1 MAPTYD
7 LLVRGGTCALHG
19 VTTSCD
25 LGITGGRLA
34 AIGDLAGAEAERE
47 LDARHLHVL
56 PGVLDTGGYLRD
68 EGGSAQLLAGVTAV
82 FDAHPHPTTA
92 AGLEDK
98 LSRARPRPLRLRL
111 LHRRR
116 HRPPRRP
123 GPARAAAGLQRRR
136 PLARHRRRAAAPRP
150 LLRPAAGHRLLR
162 ARPAPRAGRRR
173 RRRRPLPRRGRRR
186 ARLQRFLNMAKRAGR
201 RVHASNV
208 DGDEALALLMQ
219 HRELATVGLAAADL
233 DLANPG
239 AGALWRAVAGG
250 LVDALGSG
258 PEPGPGG
265 PLLPTMLGHVHA
277 GRLGLP
283 QLVELLSSGPARIY
297 NVARKGRIALGYDA
311 DLVLVDLDAEHTHAG
326 VRYHGWPI
334 ATVLRG
340 ELVTRDG
347 RVVATPA
354 ARPCASPTPCAWSS
368 CSDLSRGTACPPG
381 HVRRRAASR
390 RDRRADDPAR
400 PTRRPAQLTGRARS
414 GPRPCH
420 PRPRRPSQMSRR
432 TRAPPRSS
440 RRARPDPKHRSSPSP
455 RPPVCKDSQ

>member
-19 VTTSCD
+19 VTTLCD
-25 LGITGGRLA
+25 LGITGGRITA
-34 AIGDLAGAEAERE
+34 VGDLAGAEAERE

-68 EGGSAQLLAGVTAV
+68 EGGSAQLVAGVTAV

-98 LSRARPRPLRLRL
+98 LSRARGRAHCDYAFFIAAATDHLDDLDRLERL
-111 LHRRR
+111 PGCSGVVLSLGTDDEPLHRALFCGQRR
-116 HRPPRRP
+116 VTVSCEPDPHPEPV
-123 GPARAAAGLQRRR
+123 AAGAAVDLYRDEGD
-136 PLARHRRRAAAPRP
+136 ATRA
-150 LLRPAAGHRLLR
+150 
-162 ARPAPRAGRRR
+162 
-173 RRRRPLPRRGRRR
+173 
-186 ARLQRFLNMAKRAGR
+186 LQRFLNMAKRAGR

-233 DLANPG
+233 DLAGPG
-239 AGALWRAVAGG
+239 AGALWRALAGG

-340 ELVTRDG
+340 ELVARDG
-347 RVVATPA
+347 RVVA
-354 ARPCASPTPCAWSS
+354 SPGGAPVRF
-368 CSDLSRGTACPPG
+368 SDTLRM
-381 HVRRRAASR
+381 VV
-390 RDRRADDPAR
+390 
-400 PTRRPAQLTGRARS
+400 L
-414 GPRPCH
+414 
-420 PRPRRPSQMSRR
+420 
-432 TRAPPRSS
+432 
-440 RRARPDPKHRSSPSP
+440 
-455 RPPVCKDSQ
+455 

>member
-1 MAPTYD
+1 MAPTFD

-19 VTTSCD
+19 VMTRCD
-25 LGITGGRLA
+25 LGVTGGRIT
-34 AIGDLAGAEAERE
+34 AIGDLAVAEAERE

-56 PGVLDTGGYLRD
+56 PGVLDTGGYMRD
-68 EGGSAQLLAGVTAV
+68 EGGSALVLAGVTAV

-98 LSRARPRPLRLRL
+98 LSRARGRAHCDYAFFIAAATDHLDDLDRLERL
-111 LHRRR
+111 PGCSGVVLSLGTDDEPLHRALFCGQRR
-116 HRPPRRP
+116 VTVSCEPDPHPEPVAAGAAVDLYRDE
-123 GPARAAAGLQRRR
+123 GDAARA
-136 PLARHRRRAAAPRP
+136 
-150 LLRPAAGHRLLR
+150 
-162 ARPAPRAGRRR
+162 
-173 RRRRPLPRRGRRR
+173 
-186 ARLQRFLNMAKRAGR
+186 LQRFLNMAKRAGR

-233 DLANPG
+233 DPAGPG

-265 PLLPTMLGHVHA
+265 PLLPTMLAHVHA

-311 DLVLVDLDAEHTHAG
+311 DLVLVDLDAEHIQAG

-340 ELVTRDG
+340 ELVARDG
-347 RVVATPA
+347 RVVAAPGGA
-354 ARPCASPTPCAWSS
+354 PVRF
-368 CSDLSRGTACPPG
+368 SDTLRM
-381 HVRRRAASR
+381 VV
-390 RDRRADDPAR
+390 
-400 PTRRPAQLTGRARS
+400 L
-414 GPRPCH
+414 
-420 PRPRRPSQMSRR
+420 
-432 TRAPPRSS
+432 
-440 RRARPDPKHRSSPSP
+440 
-455 RPPVCKDSQ
+455 